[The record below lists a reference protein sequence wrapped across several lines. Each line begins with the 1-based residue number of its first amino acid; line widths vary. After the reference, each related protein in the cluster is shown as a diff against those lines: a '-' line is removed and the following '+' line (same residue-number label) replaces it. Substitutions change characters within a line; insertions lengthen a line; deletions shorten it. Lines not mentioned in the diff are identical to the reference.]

1 MKLKNKNINRGA
13 ALVSLLFTLLFFILC
28 TRFIYIQVTGKV
40 DGQVLAAMAEEK
52 YTKKRNIEASR
63 GSILDRNGQAIALD
77 TPAFTVVGILDESL
91 TIDDDKPRHVV
102 DPRETAQKLAPLL
115 NMDINEVEQILTKE
129 KKQVEFG
136 ANGRDISFTL
146 KQEIEELE
154 LPGIAFI
161 RDYKRYY
168 PNGVFASSLI
178 GYAQKSLEE
187 DAEGIEGQLGLEKSL
202 NDYLKEED
210 GFFTFQSDGRGLR
223 LPNANEQITSPNNGS
238 NVYLTID
245 KSIQTFLEDSMNKVV
260 QEYEPSKVIGI
271 VADPKTGEILAV
283 STRPSFD
290 PNIRNITNYL
300 NDAISY
306 RFEPGS
312 TMKIFT
318 LAAAIEEGVYNGQ
331 EEFQSGSYS
340 VPGSL
345 PIRDHNRSG
354 WGKISFEEG
363 VQRSSNVGFAILANE
378 KLGTAKLRQ
387 YIDRFGFSEPTG
399 VNVEGEV
406 NSIINYKSER
416 DKLSTAFGQATA
428 VTPIQQ
434 IQAATA
440 IANDG
445 KMMQPY
451 IIDKIVDPDTDEII
465 LDSQPTVKGNPIS
478 KETANEVLDILETV
492 VTEQE
497 GTGKIYNIDGY
508 QVAGKTGTAQI
519 ADPTGG
525 YLDGHGNNVFSF
537 LGMAPKDNPRLVV
550 YIAVQ
555 EPKLKDFELGSEPVA
570 AIFNPVM
577 KNSLQYLNIQPVEQ
591 KKSTANK
598 SKSSV
603 GFELD
608 SYIGKTKK
616 EVTSS
621 LLANDLQPIIVG
633 KGEEITSQVPKS
645 GSKVLPGERI
655 ILSTDGDLSIPDL
668 TGWSLREVM
677 RLMPLI
683 ESDLTLEGSG
693 YVIDQSISPGTTVQ
707 KNDKLTLVL
716 MPPNGDSDEEE
727 KTDNTEE
734 IINE

>member
-129 KKQVEFG
+129 EKQVEFG

-178 GYAQKSLEE
+178 GYAQKSLDE
-187 DAEGIEGQLGLEKSL
+187 DVEGIEGQLGLEKSL